1 MAMRAPAAGVRSL
14 VRTLRFAPDLP
25 VSYYARKAPVLRFEI
40 RSAAAVMAE
49 DGVFSFVR
57 SHARGT
63 DSALFI
69 VLRR

>member
-1 MAMRAPAAGVRSL
+1 MRAPLAGVGSFG
-14 VRTLRFAPDLP
+14 RTLRFAPDLSL
-25 VSYYARKAPVLRFEI
+25 SYYARKAPVLRFEI

-63 DSALFI
+63 DPALPI